1 MEKKV
6 TVQNNTVV
14 NNVPTT
20 TTEAK
25 TPAPPAQTVQAQ
37 NIAPK
42 KE

>member
-14 NNVPTT
+14 NNVTT

-25 TPAPPAQTVQAQ
+25 KPAPPAQTVQAQ